1 MAAGGRADGEGVG
14 KRGEAGAEHYL
25 GWREVRGEPVVRAD
39 AVVSVFSRHRE
50 ARFVGMSRGS
60 RHGPRSLGRTR
71 RPSRWKQRIERL
83 WMG

>member
-39 AVVSVFSRHRE
+39 AVVAVFSRHRE
-50 ARFVGMSRGS
+50 A
-60 RHGPRSLGRTR
+60 
-71 RPSRWKQRIERL
+71 
-83 WMG
+83 